1 MKKQIISIMIA
12 TTAVVTTGL
21 IIKTTID
28 TQSLIKRSNELQHKI
43 EQAIIQIEDTEK
55 RMQNINE
62 QIQLQIQ
69 QMENEIKEIET
80 KLKEE
85 EERRKKMVEF
95 TLTFYT
101 TLDEENGWGPIN
113 CLGEPLAQGMVANN
127 VLPLGTKIDLGEYG
141 VVEVRDRGGSNFDV
155 MHRIDYLVMRNPGES
170 DKEYFTR
177 VNNYGVQK
185 VMGYIIEE

>member
-1 MKKQIISIMIA
+1 MKKQAISIMVA
-12 TTAVVTTGL
+12 TTTVVTTGL
-21 IIKTTID
+21 IGKTMLN
-28 TQSLIKRSNELQHKI
+28 TQQLLERSNQLQDRI
-43 EQAIIQIEDTEK
+43 EQAFIKIEETEK
-55 RMQNINE
+55 KVQNINQQLE
-62 QIQLQIQ
+62 IKIADIEQQIQEIQ
-69 QMENEIKEIET
+69 AKIQ
-80 KLKEE
+80 EE
-85 EERRKKMVEF
+85 EERRSKMVEF

-127 VLPLGTKIDLGEYG
+127 VLPIGTKIDLGEYG

-170 DKEYFTR
+170 DSEYFKR
-177 VNNYGVQK
+177 VNNYGIKK